1 MILKKLWRAIR
12 GHIDYDEMRR
22 QVLPYVAPSDESGY
36 KRYQDPDKHERKE
49 TQRHIDEANS
59 TLYRF
64 TMNQTLRRRQ
74 Y

>member
-1 MILKKLWRAIR
+1 MILKKLWRALR
-12 GHIDYDEMRR
+12 GFEHDEMMR
-22 QVLPYVAPSDESGY
+22 QVTPYVPPRTELP
-36 KRYQDPDKHERKE
+36 RYQDTDKQQRNE
-49 TQRHIDEANS
+49 TQREIDEANS

>member
-12 GHIDYDEMRR
+12 GHIDHEEIRR
-22 QVLPYVAPSDESGY
+22 QVTPYIAPSDNAP
-36 KRYQDPDKHERKE
+36 RYERDNNERKQLKE
-49 TQRHIDEANS
+49 AQQHIDEANS